1 MSILP
6 KSVNKF
12 RNKKKNSNLRT
23 TNSTNENTNLNNSK
37 VDNSKFAFNQ
47 TSNTISLN
55 LPTLTKVIRTEE
67 DFLFKSVRKIQNE
80 DDVYNIELGG
90 IGGWTHLSKDSKSK
104 ASKTRWQNMSD
115 LERKQS
121 IDAWKNSCKGR
132 THTIEER
139 QRMSESL
146 KRFYAN
152 NPTRTGMYGKHH
164 TEQTKQKLSQSHTGN
179 KNPSFGKMW
188 ICNDKTHQSKTILK
202 TKSIPDGWR
211 KGRFCK

>member
-80 DDVYNIELGG
+80 DDVYNIENKLEQKKNEENNNDKNNYSRENY
-90 IGGWTHLSKDSKSK
+90 ISQRETSLPVKIIDKEYENLSKLQKVKEDKNNKSLNILLKK
-104 ASKTRWQNMSD
+104 AENQNNKIIK
-115 LERKQS
+115 KQN
-121 IDAWKNSCKGR
+121 I
-132 THTIEER
+132 
-139 QRMSESL
+139 
-146 KRFYAN
+146 F
-152 NPTRTGMYGKHH
+152 
-164 TEQTKQKLSQSHTGN
+164 QKLLGN
-179 KNPSFGKMW
+179 KCFWLK
-188 ICNDKTHQSKTILK
+188 IILIIFFIILLLVFLTFLILTEYK
-202 TKSIPDGWR
+202 DN
-211 KGRFCK
+211 

>member
-80 DDVYNIELGG
+80 DDVYNIENKLEQ
-90 IGGWTHLSKDSKSK
+90 KKMK
-104 ASKTRWQNMSD
+104 KTIMTKIII
-115 LERKQS
+115 LERIIFLK
-121 IDAWKNSCKGR
+121 
-132 THTIEER
+132 ER
-139 QRMSESL
+139 LHYLL
-146 KRFYAN
+146 K
-152 NPTRTGMYGKHH
+152 
-164 TEQTKQKLSQSHTGN
+164 L
-179 KNPSFGKMW
+179 
-188 ICNDKTHQSKTILK
+188 
-202 TKSIPDGWR
+202 
-211 KGRFCK
+211 